1 MALISTGHVR
11 DWDDPRLYTLIALR
25 RRSVPPGAVLSFA
38 NGLGVSKATTTIEV
52 KKFEQS
58 VRQYLEMTAP
68 RLMVV
73 LDPIPVIID
82 NLPEDYTEMVELP
95 FSKDPEFG
103 VRLFHALLLSHT
115 DPVSHIMSHS
125 PEQYISIEAIF
136 VRRLA
141 RTFSALLQALQSAC
155 SRRHFP

>member
-1 MALISTGHVR
+1 MALISNGHVC

-25 RRSVPPGAVLSFA
+25 RRGVPPGAILSFV

-52 KKFEQS
+52 KNFEQS
-58 VRQYLEMTAP
+58 VRQYLEVAVP

-82 NLPEDYTEMVELP
+82 NLPEDYMEMVELP

-103 VRLFHALLLSHT
+103 VRLSHALSLSRT
-115 DPVSHIMSHS
+115 NPVSHIAFRSL
-125 PEQYISIEAIF
+125 EQYTSIETIF
-136 VRRLA
+136 ARRLA
-141 RTFSALLQALQSAC
+141 RTSSGLLQALQSAC
-155 SRRHFP
+155 SRYHFP